1 MSASSHRRALVVFAH
16 PDGNSLSAT
25 LAHAAVRG
33 LEASG
38 ASVQFVDLY
47 ADGFSPAMTEAE
59 RRAYETAEPIL
70 DPLVR
75 GYADKVLWCDT
86 LVVVYPTWNM
96 GMPAVLKGW
105 FERVFVAGV
114 AFALP
119 APGVSVLGGLNH
131 ITRFVGVSTY
141 GAPRVVVRLSVNFA
155 QSPMERVTLWINPRL
170 GMSPPEAAGVS
181 YLSKGSDIES
191 IHQIKRVRLG
201 VGRKD
206 PNSPGSGFA
215 VDEIRLGPTWASVT
229 PYRRPKAR
237 P

>member
-1 MSASSHRRALVVFAH
+1 MTAPTSANSHRRALVVFAH

-33 LEASG
+33 LEQSG
-38 ASVQFVDLY
+38 ASVQIIDLY
-47 ADGFSPAMTEAE
+47 ADGFRAAMTEAE

-75 GYADKVLWCDT
+75 SYADKVLWCDT

-119 APGVSVLGGLNH
+119 TPGVSVLGGLNH

-141 GAPRVVVRLSVNFA
+141 GAPRWVVRLTSD
-155 QSPMERVTLWINPRL
+155 QGRRL
-170 GMSPPEAAGVS
+170 LTRCLRLMSTQLGRRTRWFGLYGLNKADAAT
-181 YLSKGSDIES
+181 ITAF
-191 IHQIKRVRLG
+191 
-201 VGRKD
+201 VGRVEQ
-206 PNSPGSGFA
+206 GMA
-215 VDEIRLGPTWASVT
+215 RL
-229 PYRRPKAR
+229 
-237 P
+237 

>member
-1 MSASSHRRALVVFAH
+1 MTSPMSASSHRRALVVFAH

-75 GYADKVLWCDT
+75 SYADKVLWCDT

-141 GAPRVVVRLSVNFA
+141 GAPRVLVRLTSDQGRRLVTRCLRLMSTRAGRRTRWFALYGLNKPDAAKITAFVGSV
-155 QSPMERVTLWINPRL
+155 ERGMARL
-170 GMSPPEAAGVS
+170 
-181 YLSKGSDIES
+181 
-191 IHQIKRVRLG
+191 
-201 VGRKD
+201 
-206 PNSPGSGFA
+206 
-215 VDEIRLGPTWASVT
+215 
-229 PYRRPKAR
+229 
-237 P
+237 